1 MFTVF
6 DWLCAQALQQPQSAH
21 TAHSP
26 TLVESCVVLTWIY
39 STLGESPFCKS
50 LLSQI
55 VLSRVKGNKVLKHN
69 FCNKFQ
75 EFNHFLDKVVVHA
88 RVFVMVTPF
97 WGQRSHRISK
107 SSDTVVTQDTD
118 ATNSG
123 QQWRGDIF
131 TSIKSPNGVVP
142 TAKCLA
148 PFQVQP
154 FQFKNCFKPI

>member
-1 MFTVF
+1 MYIVKVHSVCLYMHLYVHSVC
-6 DWLCAQALQQPQSAH
+6 WLCAQALQQPQSAH

-88 RVFVMVTPF
+88 RVFVT
-97 WGQRSHRISK
+97 IS
-107 SSDTVVTQDTD
+107 V
-118 ATNSG
+118 
-123 QQWRGDIF
+123 
-131 TSIKSPNGVVP
+131 
-142 TAKCLA
+142 TAKTAGFGAGYEIGENSQKILHKRYCLQA
-148 PFQVQP
+148 MWEQRRFLLDT
-154 FQFKNCFKPI
+154 IR